1 MAWLGVIFGI
11 VAAMSQSI
19 AYIFSRR
26 YIITGHGGALRLLV
40 ISHLTMGIVAV
51 PLTAMMWTPAMN
63 DVGRYWLDALGAAGY
78 YMLGQ
83 ASLFL
88 MLRTTDASRIAP
100 LLGLKIVAVAL
111 LWVGIMGGELGVWQW
126 IAVGMSVAAA
136 FVLNYSGGSLP
147 GRIIAATLFTC
158 LTYAASDLHIVRL
171 IARVGDPNTF
181 IASARAAMVAYIVCG
196 LMCLPFLWHFGSRRR
211 GDWTAALPYST
222 FWLPGQLLLF
232 AALAMAG
239 PVLGNIAISTR
250 GLWSIALGVAL
261 AAMGMV
267 HLERRVQSHV
277 TLRRTV
283 AATMMIIA
291 IALYRGRELMAWL
304 GVGSG

>member
-1 MAWLGVIFGI
+1 MAWVGIILGI
-11 VAAMSQSI
+11 VAAMTQSI

-26 YIITGHGGALRLLV
+26 YIITGHGGALRLLIV
-40 ISHLTMGIVAV
+40 SHLMMGLVAV
-51 PLTAMMWTPAMN
+51 PLTALLWTPAMN
-63 DVGRYWLDALGAAGY
+63 DLGRYWVDAVGAAGF

-88 MLRTTDASRIAP
+88 TLRSTDASRIAP

-111 LWVGIMGGELGVWQW
+111 LWVTLMRQELGVWQW
-126 IAVGMSVAAA
+126 TAVGMSVAAA

-147 GRIIAATLFTC
+147 PRIIAATLFTC

-181 IASARAAMVAYIVCG
+181 IASARASLLAYIVCG
-196 LMCLPFLWHFGSRRR
+196 LMCLPFLYHFGSRRHR
-211 GDWTAALPYST
+211 DWTAAVPYSS
-222 FWLPGQLLLF
+222 FWLPSQMLLF
-232 AALAMAG
+232 GALAMAG

-250 GLWSIALGVAL
+250 GLWSIVLGVTL

-267 HLERRVQSHV
+267 HLERRVQTHV

-283 AATMMIIA
+283 AAIMMIAAIA
-291 IALYRGRELMAWL
+291 IYRI
-304 GVGSG
+304 